1 MIGII
6 VSGGLSFLFVLVS
19 TFLGVNYFKSRNIGQ
34 NIQEEV
40 VHHEHKKGTPTM
52 GGIFLILGTS
62 FGFFASH
69 INFWTIGR
77 GFEVVLRRINEDVL
91 ALLIIA
97 IAMALV
103 GLVDDYL
110 KVKGNRNLGLTVKQK
125 FGLQFLAGILAAV
138 YIYNLGYSTQLYI
151 FSGFGID
158 IGFFKWILIVFVFV
172 GITNA
177 VNLTDGLDGLAIM
190 PSVMIAAALGVL
202 GYASGNIIISDYL
215 NIPYLPLSGEMLV
228 FCGAIVG
235 SGIGFLWFNT
245 YPAQVFMGDVGSLS
259 LGAALG
265 AIAVMIRQEIVFAI
279 MAGVFV
285 AETLSVMIQVTSY
298 KLTGKRVFKMA
309 PLHHHFEL
317 SGWAE
322 PKIIVRFWIIT
333 LILILIGFATLR
345 LR

>member
-110 KVKGNRNLGLTVKQK
+110 KVKGNKNLVITYNKK
-125 FGLQFLAGILAAV
+125 FEIKFLHVILQD
-138 YIYNLGYSTQLYI
+138 IY
-151 FSGFGID
+151 F
-158 IGFFKWILIVFVFV
+158 
-172 GITNA
+172 TN
-177 VNLTDGLDGLAIM
+177 
-190 PSVMIAAALGVL
+190 
-202 GYASGNIIISDYL
+202 
-215 NIPYLPLSGEMLV
+215 
-228 FCGAIVG
+228 
-235 SGIGFLWFNT
+235 
-245 YPAQVFMGDVGSLS
+245 
-259 LGAALG
+259 
-265 AIAVMIRQEIVFAI
+265 
-279 MAGVFV
+279 
-285 AETLSVMIQVTSY
+285 
-298 KLTGKRVFKMA
+298 
-309 PLHHHFEL
+309 
-317 SGWAE
+317 
-322 PKIIVRFWIIT
+322 
-333 LILILIGFATLR
+333 
-345 LR
+345 

>member
-1 MIGII
+1 
-6 VSGGLSFLFVLVS
+6 
-19 TFLGVNYFKSRNIGQ
+19 
-34 NIQEEV
+34 
-40 VHHEHKKGTPTM
+40 
-52 GGIFLILGTS
+52 
-62 FGFFASH
+62 
-69 INFWTIGR
+69 
-77 GFEVVLRRINEDVL
+77 
-91 ALLIIA
+91 
-97 IAMALV
+97 
-103 GLVDDYL
+103 
-110 KVKGNRNLGLTVKQK
+110 
-125 FGLQFLAGILAAV
+125 
-138 YIYNLGYSTQLYI
+138 
-151 FSGFGID
+151 
-158 IGFFKWILIVFVFV
+158 
-172 GITNA
+172 